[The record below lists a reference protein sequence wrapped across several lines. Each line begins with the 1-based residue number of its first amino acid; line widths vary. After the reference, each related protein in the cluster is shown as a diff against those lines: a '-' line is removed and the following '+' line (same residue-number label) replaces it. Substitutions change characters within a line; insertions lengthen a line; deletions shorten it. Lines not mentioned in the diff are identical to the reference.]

1 MNLEKYFISI
11 PKDLYS
17 FKKNE
22 FSLGNRYNS
31 MEDSKKI
38 IEYLMKESYTKWTHL
53 SASIPIMTLPDFQGY
68 KAFTLDCVLAKQK
81 KDLKV
86 SSSGFSAMQIEFSTA
101 ARKAG
106 TDVWIL
112 NAFCTEDDDWFW
124 VNLGG
129 PEESNV
135 VFGVTV
141 SSRFNRYYRCDG
153 VLGFLKLIEQIDLI
167 PKKEDLLR

>member
-22 FSLGNRYNS
+22 FSTGNRHYS

-53 SASIPIMTLPDFQGY
+53 SASIPIMTLPDTGFKGY
-68 KAFTLDCVLAKQK
+68 KAFTLVCVLANQK

-86 SSSGFSAMQIEFSTA
+86 SITSFSAMYIEFST
-101 ARKAG
+101 
-106 TDVWIL
+106 VWTLI
-112 NAFCTEDDDWFW
+112 AFCTEDDDWFW
-124 VNLGG
+124 VD
-129 PEESNV
+129 
-135 VFGVTV
+135 F
-141 SSRFNRYYRCDG
+141 FNDDNTTFHRYYRCDG
-153 VLGFLKLIEQIDLI
+153 VVGFLKLIEQIDLKNI